1 MIKKEDIS
9 QFLKGILNSYSQVF
23 FSDNRIFSIVLLI
36 VTFVDIYAGL
46 FGLISVICTNLA
58 GYILGLDRRNIA
70 KGLYGFNSL
79 LVGLGLSVYYSA
91 DILLLVIVILGSFL
105 TLFIAVSMQGVIGK
119 YALPYLSIPFLI
131 SIWIVTLATREF
143 TALGISERGIYTF
156 NDLYMIGG
164 DSFVRIYDWW
174 NGLQITRSIRIYLI
188 SLGAILFQYNILS
201 GIIIAIGLINFSR
214 ISFTLSLVGFY
225 AAYIFYDL
233 VGADI
238 SELNYSYIGFNYILT
253 SIALGGFFIIPSVRS
268 HLWVLLLI
276 PLVALL
282 TISSSTI
289 FVVFKLPIYSLPFNI
304 IVLLFLYV
312 LKFRTKPS
320 HKLSEV
326 YIQQNSP
333 EKNLYSFYNDRLR
346 FRHNLS
352 PVKLPFYGEWT
363 VSQAHDGEL
372 THKEAWKHAWDFV
385 ITDNKDIQ
393 FSGSGDLLTDYYCY
407 DKNIIAPSDGT
418 IEYVV
423 DNISDNIIGDVNV
436 KDNWGNTLIIKI
448 SDDLYASLS
457 HLKPGSIKVKEG
469 DNVKEGDIIAKCGNS
484 GRSPYPHLHFQLQ
497 ETPYIGS
504 PTLLHPFSYYILKKS
519 DKWDLC
525 QFKIPETNNRVSNM
539 EINELLYNAFNLV
552 PGKKLSLETK
562 INDDKVRDEWVIK
575 ADEYNNTYIQSLD
588 SGSKVYFN
596 NDGNLLYLE
605 HFEGKRNTLLYY
617 FFIAAFKVQLGYYQ
631 DIVLKDQ
638 FPINLIFRRIILFF
652 QDFLAPF
659 RMFLLSSY
667 RIEYSYID
675 NEISPSGI
683 VLKSSATNSVF
694 GRKIRNINASIK
706 IDVQG
711 IQRFDVDTGKKSFSV
726 LCTIL

>member
-1 MIKKEDIS
+1 MLKKGNIS

-23 FSDNRIFSIVLLI
+23 FSDNRVFSIILLV
-36 VTFVDIYAGL
+36 VTFVDLWAGI
-46 FGLISVICTNLA
+46 FGLISVVCTNVA

-79 LVGLGLSVYYSA
+79 LVGLGLSVYYSV
-91 DILLLVIVILGSFL
+91 DLLLLVIVILGALL

-156 NDLYMIGG
+156 NDLYTIGG
-164 DSFVRIYDWW
+164 DFFVRIYEWW
-174 NGLQITRSIRIYLI
+174 NNLQIIRSLRIYFI
-188 SLGAILFQYNILS
+188 SLGAILFQYNLLS
-201 GIIIAIGLINFSR
+201 GIIIAIGLLNFSR

-253 SIALGGFFIIPSVRS
+253 SIALGGFFIIPSFRS
-268 HLWVLLLI
+268 HLWVLILI

-282 TISSSTI
+282 TISSSSI
-289 FVVFKLPIYSLPFNI
+289 FVVFKLPVYSLPFNI

-312 LKFRTKPS
+312 LKFRIKPS
-320 HKLSEV
+320 NKLSEV

-333 EKNLYSFYNDRLR
+333 EKNLYSFYNDRIR
-346 FRHNLS
+346 FRHNLD
-352 PVKLPFYGEWT
+352 PVKLPFFGEWT
-363 VSQAHDGEL
+363 VSQAHDGEH

-385 ITDNKDIQ
+385 ITDNKDKQ

-418 IEYVV
+418 VEHVV
-423 DNISDNIIGDVNV
+423 DNIQDNTIGDVNI
-436 KDNWGNTLIIKI
+436 KDNWGNTVIIKI
-448 SDDLYASLS
+448 SDNLYASLS
-457 HLKPGSIKVKEG
+457 HLKPESIKVKAG
-469 DNVKEGDIIAKCGNS
+469 DNVKEGEIIARCGNS

-504 PTLLHPFSYYILKKS
+504 PTLSYPFSYYILKTK
-519 DKWDLC
+519 DKWNLR
-525 QFKIPETNNRVSNM
+525 QFEIPEKNNRVSNI
-539 EINELLYNAFNLV
+539 EINELLKNAFNII
-552 PGKKLSLETK
+552 PGKKFVLEAI
-562 INDDKVRDEWVIK
+562 INKQKVKEEWEVRT
-575 ADEYNNTYIQSLD
+575 DEYNNSYIQNLD
-588 SGSKVYFN
+588 HRSKVYFN

-605 HFEGKRNTLLYY
+605 HYEGKRNSLLYY
-617 FFIAAFKVQLGYYQ
+617 FFIVAFKIQFGYYQ
-631 DIVLKDQ
+631 DITLKDQ
-638 FPINLIFRRIILFF
+638 FPINLIFRRFILFF
-652 QDFLAPF
+652 QDFIAPF

-667 RIEYSYID
+667 QVKYDYID
-675 NEISPSGI
+675 NEISPSSI
-683 VLKSSATNSVF
+683 VLKSSATNLVF
-694 GRKIRNINASIK
+694 GKAIKNIDSSIK
-706 IDVQG
+706 INEQG
-711 IQRFDVDTGKKSFSV
+711 IQQFEVNTGKKSFV
-726 LCTIL
+726 VQCTGS